1 MSSSPRLSIGLSLPH
16 GETWADG
23 ATPSWRDLR
32 EMAELAE
39 QAGFN
44 TLWVSDHLL
53 VDWPSI
59 AAQYDLAVSPELI
72 ASPRQGV
79 WECWSLLA
87 ALAAVTSRARL
98 GTLVTCTAYRNPA
111 LLAKMADTVDEISN
125 GRLVLGLGAGDF
137 EQEHHTFGFR
147 WDHRVSRFA
156 EALQIIAPLLRQGKV
171 DFAGE
176 YYQARECELRPRGP
190 RPDGPPILIGALG
203 KGPRMMRL
211 VAEYADI
218 WNGWLSFGENRP
230 DLIPPLR
237 EAVDAACLA
246 ANRDPA
252 TLARSGGISVAL
264 LGRDDPRN
272 APITGEPEAIAE
284 TLRAFAGE
292 GISEVQIELSP
303 RTPAGI
309 AAFAPVLEMLK

>member
-23 ATPSWRDLR
+23 ATPGWRDLR

-39 QAGFN
+39 QAGFD

-53 VDWPSI
+53 VDWAAI
-59 AAQYDLAVSPELI
+59 AAQYGLSVSPELI

-87 ALAAVTSRARL
+87 ALAAVTTRVRL
-98 GTLVTCTAYRNPA
+98 GALVTCTGYRNPA
-111 LLAKMADTVDEISN
+111 LLAKMAATVDEISG

-137 EQEHHTFGFR
+137 AQEHSTFGYR
-147 WDHRVSRFA
+147 WDHRVSRFE
-156 EALQIIAPLLRQGKV
+156 EALQIIAPLLREGAV
-171 DFAGE
+171 DFTGA

-190 RPDGPPILIGALG
+190 RPQGPPILIGALG

-237 EAVDAACLA
+237 AAVDVACLDVG
-246 ANRDPA
+246 RDPA
-252 TLARSGGISVAL
+252 TLTRSVGISVAL
-264 LGRDDPRN
+264 LGRADPRN

-284 TLRAFAGE
+284 TLLAFAAE
-292 GISEVQIELSP
+292 GISEVQIEISP